1 MTSLELRAH
10 SLEAGPREM
19 EPLCACCWVPLGSWG
34 AGGGRGNTHDKQQ
47 GLRMVPTVT
56 IGVPLLVSPCRV
68 GTPVCPWF
76 QSWPAYHQPRRCPL
90 SPRSPSHKPQ
100 LGGAEKFRAEAH
112 QRHWDGLAGSLHQ
125 DSRTSRASSGG
136 ACRALSPAFPHCRSL
151 LGPAQLCPDPDRV
164 TSGGAEEGDPP
175 HSGAASF

>member
-1 MTSLELRAH
+1 MCLL
-10 SLEAGPREM
+10 LGPAGKLGCRGWQGEHPRQT
-19 EPLCACCWVPLGSWG
+19 AGSENG
-34 AGGGRGNTHDKQQ
+34 A
-47 GLRMVPTVT
+47 TVT